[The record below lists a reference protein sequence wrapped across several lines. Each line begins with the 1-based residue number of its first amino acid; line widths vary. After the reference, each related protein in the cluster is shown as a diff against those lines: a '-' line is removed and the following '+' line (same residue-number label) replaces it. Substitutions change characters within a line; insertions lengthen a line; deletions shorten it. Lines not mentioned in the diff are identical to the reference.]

1 MRHLPGIQP
10 VRRATS
16 LVGRLLLLLSIAI
29 SALPRAASA
38 QSDAVFDLLG
48 RVNALRRQNG
58 LAPLE
63 LNDPL
68 TAAAQRHS
76 QDMANT
82 GRVDHTGSD
91 GSTPEQRMIAAGYGP
106 ALNAWGENIY
116 GGGVATVGDAWGFW
130 TTSSVHRNN
139 LLSER
144 YREIG
149 IGVATTSANGTYYTL
164 KFGARPGVLPF
175 FVDQGSALT
184 TPNVTL
190 TLSNE
195 EALPGGSDGTM
206 GRAVEIRVGEG
217 EDLSA
222 VAWQPWQRS
231 IPFTLSNVAGQHR
244 ITVEYRDSNNTIA
257 SYFRIV
263 SLTGAPLQ
271 VTPTPSATPRAG
283 PSATAL
289 LPTATL
295 SPADL
300 PTAIPTSTPS
310 PSATPPPSTTFTPSP
325 MSTFTSTP
333 LPTATSVS
341 IVLTTTTP
349 GSTPAPTGS
358 SPLET
363 SLAPSPAALAP
374 TSDLASAPI
383 DRSPIAALVARGWSD
398 APMDL
403 LGLIVGL
410 QIAVV
415 VIGAAI
421 IVRRSMKL

>member
-1 MRHLPGIQP
+1 MRYLPGIQP
-10 VRRATS
+10 VRRAAR

-29 SALPRAASA
+29 SALPGVASA

-68 TAAAQRHS
+68 AAAAQRHS

-91 GSTPEQRMIAAGYGP
+91 GSAPEQRMIAAGYGP

-116 GGGVATVGDAWGFW
+116 GSGIATVGDAWGFW

-149 IGVATTSANGTYYTL
+149 IGVATSANGTYYTL

-175 FVDQGSALT
+175 FVDQGSLLDSPVVA
-184 TPNVTL
+184 L

-195 EALPGGSDGTM
+195 DAAPGGSSGTM
-206 GRAVEIRVGEG
+206 GRAVEIRAGEG
-217 EDLSA
+217 EDFSA
-222 VAWQPWQRS
+222 AAWQPWQPS
-231 IPFTLSNVAGQHR
+231 IPFTLSNVAGEHR
-244 ITVEYRDSNNTIA
+244 VTVEYRDSKNTIV

-263 SLTGAPLQ
+263 SLAGAQPQ
-271 VTPTPSATPRAG
+271 VTPIPSATLSAG

-289 LPTATL
+289 PPTATL
-295 SPADL
+295 SPTDP
-300 PTAIPTSTPS
+300 PTAIPTSTPT
-310 PSATPPPSTTFTPSP
+310 PSATPPPSATFTPSP
-325 MSTFTSTP
+325 MSTFTPTP

-349 GSTPAPTGS
+349 GSTPAPSGS
-358 SPLET
+358 GPPET

-374 TSDLASAPI
+374 TSDFALAPI

-403 LGLIVGL
+403 LGLIAGL